1 MIVELSSNWTKWSFF
16 IILILQGNNPMKQN
30 TTARITKSDFLLFC
44 EAPRHL
50 WAKKHGQIEISISD
64 FDQHL
69 AEEGNRVEALAQEFL
84 ASVLLP
90 QQPGD
95 QLLWQQTYSDE
106 SFDSRLDGLVF
117 KPNPNTYDLYEIK
130 SSTGVDKEIV
140 YDVTFQAVI
149 LEKQLSI
156 DHYYVLHL
164 NKEYIRSGELDLA
177 ALFIAEDITD
187 KVKALMA
194 EVELL
199 RREALRVAQLSNPDQ
214 AEHCLSPKECPVPNL
229 CHAELPDFS
238 IYDIPR
244 ITRIKKLQLLERGI
258 LAAKDI
264 PESFDLNPKQFMIVD
279 RAKTNIE
286 HVDQKAISSELEKII
301 FPLYFLDYETC
312 ICAIPQFEGYHPQQ
326 QIVFQYSLHKMEKPG
341 DKPIHFEHMSLGE
354 GDPTSPLLEGL
365 KEDIGD
371 FGTVIVW
378 NKSFEMT
385 MNKEMA
391 KLHPEYT
398 AFLEQ
403 LNERIYDLGDI
414 VNLGYYLHPGFK
426 GSWSIKHVLPVMVP
440 ELSYKGMAIGKG
452 DQASMAWWNMSFGQ
466 VDQREKEQLTEA
478 LLRYCE
484 LDTLAM
490 MEIYRKLVKLIK

>member
-1 MIVELSSNWTKWSFF
+1 
-16 IILILQGNNPMKQN
+16 MKQT
-30 TTARITKSDFLLFC
+30 TTARITKSDFLLYC

-50 WAKKHGQIEISISD
+50 WAKKHGQIELSISD

-84 ASVLLP
+84 ASSLLP
-90 QQPGD
+90 QHPGD
-95 QLLWQQTYSDE
+95 QLLWQKTYSDGP
-106 SFDSRLDGLVF
+106 FDSRLDGLVF
-117 KPNPNTYDLYEIK
+117 KPKSNTYDLYEIK
-130 SSTGVDKEIV
+130 SSTGVDKDIV

-149 LEKQLSI
+149 LAKQI
-156 DHYYVLHL
+156 PVDHYYVLHL
-164 NKEYIRSGELDLA
+164 NKEYIRSGELDLS
-177 ALFIAEDITD
+177 ALFIAEEISE
-187 KVKALMA
+187 KVKALMP

-199 RREALRVAQLSNPDQ
+199 RGEALRVAQLSDPHQ
-214 AEHCLSPKECPVPNL
+214 AEHCLSPKECPCPAL
-229 CHAELPDFS
+229 CHPELPDFS

-244 ITRIKKLQLLERGI
+244 LSRIKKLQLLESKL

-264 PESFDLNPKQFMIVD
+264 PASFDLNPKQLLVVD
-279 RAKTNIE
+279 LAKTNTE
-286 HVDQKAISSELEKII
+286 HIDHKAITIEFEII
-301 FPLYFLDYETC
+301 SFPVYFLDYETC
-312 ICAIPQFEGYHPQQ
+312 ICAIPQYDGYHPQQ
-326 QIVFQYSLHKMEKPG
+326 QIVFQYSLHKLEKSG
-341 DKPIHFEHMSLGE
+341 EERIHYEHISLAE
-354 GDPTSPLLEGL
+354 GDPTLPLLERL
-365 KEDIGD
+365 KADIRD
-371 FGTVIVW
+371 SGTVIVW

-391 KLHPEYT
+391 KLHPEYA

-403 LNERIYDLGDI
+403 LNQRIYDLGDI

-440 ELSYKGMAIGKG
+440 DLSYKGMAIGKG
-452 DQASMAWWNMSFGQ
+452 DQASMAWWNMTFGQ

-490 MEIYRKLVKLIK
+490 VEIYRKLVELIK

>member
-1 MIVELSSNWTKWSFF
+1 
-16 IILILQGNNPMKQN
+16 MKQ
-30 TTARITKSDFLLFC
+30 TTIARITKSDFLLYC

-50 WAKKHGQIEISISD
+50 WAKKYGQIEASITD
-64 FDQHL
+64 FDRHL
-69 AEEGNRVEALAQEFL
+69 AEEGNRVETLAQEFL

-90 QQPGD
+90 QNPGD
-95 QLLWQQTYSDE
+95 QLLWQQTFSDD

-117 KPNPNTYDLYEIK
+117 KPKSNTYDLYEIK

-140 YDVTFQAVI
+140 YDVTFQAGI
-149 LEKQLSI
+149 LAKHIPI

-164 NKEYIRSGELDLA
+164 NKEYVRSGELDLA
-177 ALFIAEDITD
+177 ALFIAEDISD
-187 KVKALMA
+187 KVKALMP

-199 RREALRVAQLSNPDQ
+199 RGEALRVAQLSDPNQ
-214 AEHCLSPKECPVPNL
+214 AEHCLSPKECPCPAL
-229 CHAELPDFS
+229 CHPELPDFS

-244 ITRIKKLQLLERGI
+244 LTRIKKLQLLERRI

-264 PESFDLNPKQFMIVD
+264 PASFDLNPKQLLVVD
-279 RAKTNIE
+279 RARTNSE
-286 HVDQKAISSELEKII
+286 HIDHKAITSELEKIA

-312 ICAIPQFEGYHPQQ
+312 ICAIPQYEGYHPQQ
-326 QIVFQYSLHKMEKPG
+326 QIVFQYSLHKLEKSG
-341 DKPIHFEHMSLGE
+341 DEPIHFKHISLVE
-354 GDPTSPLLEGL
+354 GDPTLPVLERL

-371 FGTVIVW
+371 FGTTIVW

-391 KLHPEYT
+391 KLHPEYA

-403 LNERIYDLGDI
+403 LNHRIYDLGDI

-440 ELSYKGMAIGKG
+440 DLSYKGLAIGKG
-452 DQASMAWWNMSFGQ
+452 DQASMAWWNMTFGKI
-466 VDQREKEQLTEA
+466 DQLEKEQLTEA

-490 MEIYRKLVKLIK
+490 VEIFKRIQTLA

>member
-1 MIVELSSNWTKWSFF
+1 
-16 IILILQGNNPMKQN
+16 
-30 TTARITKSDFLLFC
+30 
-44 EAPRHL
+44 
-50 WAKKHGQIEISISD
+50 
-64 FDQHL
+64 
-69 AEEGNRVEALAQEFL
+69 
-84 ASVLLP
+84 
-90 QQPGD
+90 
-95 QLLWQQTYSDE
+95 
-106 SFDSRLDGLVF
+106 
-117 KPNPNTYDLYEIK
+117 
-130 SSTGVDKEIV
+130 V

-149 LEKQLSI
+149 LAKHI
-156 DHYYVLHL
+156 PVDHYYVLHP

-177 ALFIAEDITD
+177 ALFIAEDISD
-187 KVKALMA
+187 KVKALMP

-199 RREALRVAQLSNPDQ
+199 RGEALRVAQLSDPDQ
-214 AEHCLSPKECPVPNL
+214 AEHCLSPKECPVPDL
-229 CHAELPDFS
+229 CHPELPDFS

-264 PESFDLNPKQFMIVD
+264 PASFDLNPKQFMIVD
-279 RAKTNIE
+279 RARTNTE
-286 HVDQKAISSELEKII
+286 HVDHKAITSELEKIA

-326 QIVFQYSLHKMEKPG
+326 QIVFQYSLHKLEKSG
-341 DKPIHFEHMSLGE
+341 DEPIHCEHISLDE
-354 GDPTSPLLEGL
+354 GDPTLPLLEKL
-365 KEDIGD
+365 KGDIGD
-371 FGTVIVW
+371 SGTVIVW

-391 KLHPEYT
+391 KLHPEYAT
-398 AFLEQ
+398 FLEQ

-426 GSWSIKHVLPVMVP
+426 GSWSIKHVLPIMVP

-452 DQASMAWWNMSFGQ
+452 DQASMAWWNMTFGQ
-466 VDQREKEQLTEA
+466 VDQREKELLTEA

-490 MEIYRKLVKLIK
+490 VEIYRKIVDLIK

>member
-1 MIVELSSNWTKWSFF
+1 
-16 IILILQGNNPMKQN
+16 MKQT
-30 TTARITKSDFLLFC
+30 TTARITKSDFLLYC

-50 WAKKHGQIEISISD
+50 WAKKHGQIETSISD

-69 AEEGNRVEALAQEFL
+69 AEEGNRVEALAQVFL
-84 ASVLLP
+84 ASILLS
-90 QQPGD
+90 QNPGD
-95 QLLWQQTYSDE
+95 QLLWQQTYSDD

-117 KPNPNTYDLYEIK
+117 KPKSNTYDLYEIK
-130 SSTGVDKEIV
+130 SSTGVDKDIV

-149 LEKQLSI
+149 LTKQISV

-177 ALFIAEDITD
+177 ALFIAEDISD
-187 KVKALMA
+187 KVKALMP

-199 RREALRVAQLSNPDQ
+199 RGEALRVAQLSDPNQ
-214 AEHCLSPKECPVPNL
+214 AEHCLSPKECPCPAL
-229 CHAELPDFS
+229 CHSELPDFS

-244 ITRIKKLQLLERGI
+244 LTRIKKLQLLENRI

-264 PESFDLNPKQFMIVD
+264 PASFDLNPKQCLIVD
-279 RAKTNIE
+279 RARTNSE
-286 HVDQKAISSELEKII
+286 HIDHKAITAELEKIV

-312 ICAIPQFEGYHPQQ
+312 ICAIPQYNGYHPQQ
-326 QIVFQYSLHKMEKPG
+326 QIVFQYSLHKLEKSG
-341 DKPIHFEHMSLGE
+341 DEPIHFEHISLVE
-354 GDPTSPLLEGL
+354 GDPTLPLLGRLE
-365 KEDIGD
+365 EDLGGS
-371 FGTVIVW
+371 GTVIVW

-391 KLHPEYT
+391 KLHPEY
-398 AFLEQ
+398 AEFLEQ
-403 LNERIYDLGDI
+403 LNQRIYDLGDI

-440 ELSYKGMAIGKG
+440 DLSYNGMAIGKG
-452 DQASMAWWNMSFGQ
+452 DQASMAWWNMTYGQ
-466 VDQREKEQLTEA
+466 VDQLEEGKLTEA

-484 LDTLAM
+484 LDTKAM
-490 MEIYRKLVKLIK
+490 VEIFKRIQTFA

>member
-1 MIVELSSNWTKWSFF
+1 
-16 IILILQGNNPMKQN
+16 MKQN
-30 TTARITKSDFLLFC
+30 PTTRITKSDFLLFC

-69 AEEGNRVEALAQEFL
+69 AEEGNRVESLAQEFL

-117 KPNPNTYDLYEIK
+117 KPKLNTYDLYEIK
-130 SSTGVDKEIV
+130 SSTGVDKDIV

-149 LEKQLSI
+149 LAKHNPV

-199 RREALRVAQLSNPDQ
+199 RGEALRVAQLSNPDQ
-214 AEHCLSPKECPVPNL
+214 AEHCLSPKDCPVSGL
-229 CHAELPDFS
+229 CHPELPDFS

-264 PESFDLNPKQFMIVD
+264 PASFDLNPKQFMIVD
-279 RAKTNIE
+279 RAKTNTE
-286 HVDQKAISSELEKII
+286 HIDHKAITSELEKFA

-326 QIVFQYSLHKMEKPG
+326 QIVFQYSLHKLENSG
-341 DKPIHFEHMSLGE
+341 DEPIHFEHISLVE
-354 GDPTSPLLEGL
+354 GDPTLPLLESL

-391 KLHPEYT
+391 KLHPEYA

-452 DQASMAWWNMSFGQ
+452 DQASMAWWNMTFGQ

-490 MEIYRKLVKLIK
+490 VEIYRKLNELIM